1 MNVGGLGQF
10 QVAEKRLAWVDQRQ
24 KVLAQNVA
32 NADTPGWKARDI
44 GAFAKQLERTGA
56 GLVRTDPM
64 HLRPI
69 GPAGGTAQPV
79 KGERA
84 PDGNSVSLDEQLA
97 AIADTES
104 AHGLTSD
111 LYRKYLSFFRLA
123 IGR

>member
-1 MNVGGLGQF
+1 MSVGGLGLF

-32 NADTPGWKARDI
+32 NADTPGWKPRDI
-44 GAFAKQLERTGA
+44 GAFAKQLERAGT
-56 GLVRTDPM
+56 GLVRTDPL
-64 HLRPI
+64 HLRPAV
-69 GPAGGTAQPV
+69 PTGGTAQPV

-84 PDGNSVSLDEQLA
+84 PDGNGVSLDEQLA

-104 AHGLTSD
+104 AHDLTSD
-111 LYRKYLSFFRLA
+111 LYKKYLSFFRLA